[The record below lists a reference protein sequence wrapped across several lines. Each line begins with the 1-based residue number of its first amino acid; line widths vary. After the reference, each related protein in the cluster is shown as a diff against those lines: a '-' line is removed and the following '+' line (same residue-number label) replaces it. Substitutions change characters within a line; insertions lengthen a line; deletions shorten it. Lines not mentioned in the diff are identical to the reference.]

1 METNAVRLYAF
12 GYTDWKTYLW
22 TAVFIVCN
30 MLLPQLAHLIPQGGI
45 IFAPLSFVILAGS
58 YKFGW
63 KAGLLAAVL
72 SPVVNH
78 LVFGMP
84 EWAMAQVMVVKLS
97 VLALLAGWAALRFQ
111 PPALGRRGNGFI
123 LIGCRGRGC
132 PHRQDGW
139 LCGRLNHRMART
151 PPASVRHLR
160 AAALLGQEITTNW
173 GLKK

>member
-1 METNAVRLYAF
+1 METNTVRLYAF

-45 IFAPLSFVILAGS
+45 IFAPLSFVILSGS

-97 VLALLAGWAALRFQ
+97 LLALLAGWAALRFQ
-111 PPALGRRGNGFI
+111 KANLLLLAAVVMASFLLGAVGEVVLTGKMAGSVAD
-123 LIGCRGRGC
+123 LTIGWPGLLLQVFG
-132 PHRQDGW
+132 
-139 LCGRLNHRMART
+139 T
-151 PPASVRHLR
+151 Y
-160 AAALLGQEITTNW
+160 ALLHY
-173 GLKK
+173 LARK